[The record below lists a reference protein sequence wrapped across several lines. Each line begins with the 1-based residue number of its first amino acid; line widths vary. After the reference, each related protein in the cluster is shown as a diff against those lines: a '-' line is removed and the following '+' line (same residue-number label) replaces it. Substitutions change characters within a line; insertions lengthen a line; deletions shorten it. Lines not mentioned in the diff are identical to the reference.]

1 MARTFPRPDF
11 FEEGLIS
18 KWLYQNRRQYRHMRK
33 EPERET
39 ITHELEAQRMY
50 FEELV
55 PAQHERYLLE

>member
-11 FEEGLIS
+11 CEEGSMS
-18 KWLYQNRRQYRHMRK
+18 KWLYRKCRQYRPVRK
-33 EPERET
+33 ESERET

-55 PAQHERYLLE
+55 PAQHERYMLE